1 MARRGHLSQE
11 EGVLLK
17 RVDWWLV
24 HLSRGVKAVFLQ
36 NSRPVTCLRGCR
48 SGPRVDLTFST
59 FHSKS
64 EKVYYYKIPKRRG
77 CHKSTKSTNKIGR
90 LQTSYRDAR
99 MYLSSFNGLS
109 YGPVKRLVT
118 SSLDNTLTNH
128 QFYTRIEATNTFPPF
143 LCVLENVSLTPLST
157 ANRLHTSAASSHSV
171 QQRVR
176 QILKAQYHELI
187 SNKSPIFPLL

>member
-1 MARRGHLSQE
+1 
-11 EGVLLK
+11 
-17 RVDWWLV
+17 
-24 HLSRGVKAVFLQ
+24 
-36 NSRPVTCLRGCR
+36 
-48 SGPRVDLTFST
+48 
-59 FHSKS
+59 
-64 EKVYYYKIPKRRG
+64 
-77 CHKSTKSTNKIGR
+77 
-90 LQTSYRDAR
+90 

-118 SSLDNTLTNH
+118 SSLDNTLNKSSV
-128 QFYTRIEATNTFPPF
+128 YTRIEATNTFSPF

-187 SNKSPIFPLL
+187 SNKSLIFPLL